1 MKKAAL
7 HLLVKK
13 SDHSEFEA
21 LNEQFFKL
29 DKDNTGVLHADEL
42 KAALKASK
50 IQCTD
55 AEMDQVIREVD
66 VFGNG

>member
-1 MKKAAL
+1 M
-7 HLLVKK
+7 VKK
-13 SDHSEFEA
+13 GDHSEFVA
-21 LNEQFFKL
+21 MNEQFFKL
-29 DKDNTGVLHADEL
+29 DKDNTGVLSAGEL

-55 AEMDQVIREVD
+55 AEIDQIIREVD